1 MTPEQ
6 GLICVLRPDE
16 SEMRNGQMATDQL
29 AGLPLIVE
37 TPSEWAQLARENL
50 DEVLR
55 DHAWCEYKAA
65 SAGLGLLARFP
76 EHDLL
81 IRPMIALVQEEMLH
95 FRQVTDLLKERGVPL
110 GTPPPDPYVNNLR
123 RTLCAKG
130 SGIGGLGDHL
140 IVNAFIEARSC
151 ERFRVLGVAL
161 SDGDAQEKS
170 LSDFYMRLADAE
182 GRHWESFRDLAIEVC
197 DAESVH
203 RRIEEAARLEA
214 ELLEDHPLEPR
225 MH

>member
-1 MTPEQ
+1 
-6 GLICVLRPDE
+6 
-16 SEMRNGQMATDQL
+16 MASQL
-29 AGLPLIVE
+29 LEGLPLICE
-37 TPSEWAQLARENL
+37 TPASWSQLARENL

-76 EHDLL
+76 QHDFL

-95 FRQVTDLLKERGVPL
+95 FRQVTDLLRERGVPL
-110 GTPPPDPYVNNLR
+110 GIPPSDPYVKKLR
-123 RTLCAKG
+123 NILCAEG

-151 ERFRVLGVAL
+151 ERFRVLSVAL
-161 SDGDAQEKS
+161 SEGDPQEQN
-170 LSDFYMRLADAE
+170 LAGFYQRLADAE
-182 GRHWESFRDLAIEVC
+182 GRHWETFRDLALQFC
-197 DAESVH
+197 DADAVH
-203 RRIEEAARLEA
+203 RRIAEASQLEA
-214 ELLEDHPLEPR
+214 DLLKDHPLEPR

>member
-1 MTPEQ
+1 
-6 GLICVLRPDE
+6 
-16 SEMRNGQMATDQL
+16 MRNDKLANQL
-29 AGLPLIVE
+29 LEGLPLIAE
-37 TPSEWAQLARENL
+37 TPASWAQLARENL

-76 EHDLL
+76 EQNLL

-95 FRQVTDLLKERGVPL
+95 FRQVTDLLRERGVAL
-110 GTPPPDPYVNNLR
+110 GTPPPDPYVKKLR
-123 RTLCAKG
+123 NILCAEG

-151 ERFRVLGVAL
+151 ERFRVLAVAL
-161 SDGDAQEKS
+161 ADGDAQEQNLAS
-170 LSDFYMRLADAE
+170 FYQRLADAE
-182 GRHWESFRDLAIEVC
+182 GRHWETFRDLALEVC
-197 DAESVH
+197 DEDAVH
-203 RRIEEAARLEA
+203 RRIEEASRLEA
-214 ELLEDHPLEPR
+214 ELLKDHPVEPR

>member
-1 MTPEQ
+1 MADLYWPEW
-6 GLICVLRPDE
+6 G
-16 SEMRNGQMATDQL
+16 NKKMASQL
-29 AGLPLIVE
+29 LEGLPLISE
-37 TPSEWAQLARENL
+37 TPASWSQLARENL

-76 EHDLL
+76 QHDFL

-95 FRQVTDLLKERGVPL
+95 FRQVTDLLRERGVPL
-110 GTPPPDPYVNNLR
+110 GVPPSDPYVRKLR
-123 RTLCAKG
+123 NILCAEG

-151 ERFRVLGVAL
+151 ERFRVLSVAL
-161 SDGDAQEKS
+161 TEGDSQEQK
-170 LSDFYMRLADAE
+170 LAEFYQRLADAE
-182 GRHWESFRDLAIEVC
+182 ERHWETFRDLALQVC
-197 DAESVH
+197 DADAVH
-203 RRIEEAARLEA
+203 RRITEAGQLEA
-214 ELLEDHPLEPR
+214 DLLEDHPLEPR